1 MNIEELIALAREV
14 GFTAACPLDP
24 ATIKLREDVREMCA
38 EGNCGAYNKNWTCP
52 PACGT
57 LEECRE
63 RVAKYRRG
71 IIVQTTGELE
81 DAMDYES
88 MQEIGE
94 AHKEHFREMTR
105 RVKAVFPDAL
115 SLGAGGCT
123 ICKPCAY
130 PDAPCRFPDQATS
143 SMEGYGM
150 LVSET
155 CKDNGIPY
163 HYGANTLTYVGCYL
177 LD

>member
-1 MNIEELIALAREV
+1 MSIEELIALAKEV
-14 GFTAACPLDP
+14 GFTAACELDP
-24 ATIKLREDVREMCA
+24 GTIKLREDVRGMCA
-38 EGNCGAYNKNWTCP
+38 EGNCGAYGKNWTCP

-57 LEECRE
+57 LDECRE
-63 RVAKYRRG
+63 RVAKYHRG
-71 IIVQTTGELE
+71 IIVQTTGQLE
-81 DAMDYES
+81 DAMDYEA
-88 MQEIGE
+88 MQETGE
-94 AHKEHFREMTR
+94 KHAENLKEMTR
-105 RVKAVFPDAL
+105 RVREIFPNAL
-115 SLGAGGCT
+115 PLGAGGCRV
-123 ICKPCAY
+123 CKTCSY
-130 PDAPCRFPDQATS
+130 PDAPCRFPEKAMS